1 MKRVG
6 NLFEEITSMDN
17 IKLAYANAKRGKGWY
32 HEVKEIEKDVDY
44 YLSNIQVMLQNKTFT
59 TSEYEIFTK
68 IDKQKSR
75 EIYKLPFYPD
85 RIVQWALM
93 QVIEPYIIRNLTA
106 NTYSAIPGR
115 GMHACLKQV
124 KHDIRLDEEGSQYCL
139 KIDMK
144 KYYPH
149 INHQIL
155 KEKFRRVFKDPDV
168 LWLLDDIIDS
178 TEGDTGIP
186 IGNYVSQYSGNFYLS
201 DFDHW
206 LKEEKHVKYYYRYM
220 DDCVILSDDKA
231 FLHALLEDIKVYLAD
246 NLKLELKENY
256 QIFPTYV
263 RGIDFVGYRI
273 FKDYVLVRKS
283 IVKQMKAKLK
293 PIKRKVLSGK
303 PLTFHD
309 VCTINSYAG
318 WLKAADAYRLSN
330 KYIRPFQPYIEEFRE
345 KERKACRNI

>member
-6 NLFEEITSMDN
+6 NLFEEIASMDN
-17 IKLAYANAKRGKGWY
+17 LKQAYANAKRGKGWY
-32 HEVKEIEKDVDY
+32 HEVIEIEKDVDY
-44 YLSNIQVMLQNKTFT
+44 YLSNIQGMLQNKTFT

-68 IDKQKSR
+68 VDKGKTR

-93 QVIEPYIIRNLTA
+93 QVIEPYIVRNLTA

-124 KHDIRLDEEGSQYCL
+124 KHDIRLDEEGSQFCL
-139 KIDMK
+139 KIDVK

-246 NLKLELKENY
+246 ILKLELKENY

-263 RGIDFVGYRI
+263 RGIDLVGYRI

-293 PIKRKVLSGK
+293 PINRKVAKGK
-303 PLTFHD
+303 PLTKHD
-309 VCTINSYAG
+309 VSMINSYAG
-318 WLKAADAYRLSN
+318 WLKSADAHRLTN
-330 KYIRPFQPYIEEFRE
+330 KYIRPLLPYVNEYLE
-345 KERKACRNI
+345 KERKACKNI

>member
-6 NLFEEITSMDN
+6 NLFDKVCDMDN
-17 IKLAYANAKRGKGWY
+17 LKLAYKNAKRGKGWY
-32 HEVKEIEKDVDY
+32 REVKMIEKDVDF
-44 YLSNIQVMLQNKTFT
+44 YLTSVQKMLIDKTFT

-68 IDKQKSR
+68 IDKGKSR

-93 QVIEPYIIRNLTA
+93 QVIEPYIVRNLTA
-106 NTYSAIPGR
+106 DTYSAIPSR
-115 GMHACLKQV
+115 GMHACLK
-124 KHDIRLDEEGSQYCL
+124 KLKRDISIDEIGCQYCL

-149 INHQIL
+149 INHEIL
-155 KEKFRRVFKDPDV
+155 KAKYRRVFKDPDV

-178 TEGDTGIP
+178 TEGDTGVP

-206 LKEEKHVKYYYRYM
+206 LKEDKQVKYYYRYM

-231 FLHALLEDIKVYLAD
+231 YLHALLADIKVYLED
-246 NLKLELKENY
+246 NLKLELKGNY
-256 QIFPTYV
+256 QVFPTYI

-283 IVKQMKAKLK
+283 VVKQMKVKFK
-293 PIKRKVLSGK
+293 PIQAKVAKGK
-303 PLTFHD
+303 MLNLHD
-309 VCTINSYAG
+309 VSTINAYAG
-318 WLKAADAYRLSN
+318 WLKAADSSRLSN
-330 KYIRPFQPYIEEFRE
+330 KYIQPLMPHVKAYRE
-345 KERKACRNI
+345 KERKSCRNI